1 MNDDKV
7 MRRVIETSAA
17 VQEALLMSKSALD
30 DVCLVGQYVM
40 DPIQRQIQNRARA
53 KLEALAEYLKSV

>member
-1 MNDDKV
+1 MNAEKV
-7 MRRVIETSAA
+7 LSAT
-17 VQEALLMSKSALD
+17 VREALLQSKSALD

>member
-1 MNDDKV
+1 MNADKV
-7 MRRVIETSAA
+7 LSAT
-17 VQEALLMSKSALD
+17 VCEALLQSKSALD

-53 KLEALAEYLKSV
+53 KLEALVEYLKSV